1 MLGTHP
7 VQLASIALLGALN
20 AAGLAIINARK
31 RAPGGDHDGKPSPV
45 PWARRRNAFWL
56 LISLLFAAAVGLDV
70 WFPQVDPAVMSVKA
84 YVFAFPVGLL
94 DLHYSSTKGVPSM
107 VILGAFLWCS
117 TLLIRQYFVDEWYG
131 YEHDGAF
138 FGNGTVGGPARVS
151 PRIVVDV
158 SPRSLAV
165 ELFRY
170 VLMLPCVG
178 LLSDLFFSP
187 MHRVAHH
194 PKLYASNH
202 KVHHEYTH
210 KLTSL
215 VLYHGSVLD
224 DFLMPLTTFVGGCLY
239 VLLLGTVGL
248 QHEAFSSVGGYL
260 IVMNT
265 LLSHSHDI
273 RCSRLMAPLPD
284 SLNFVAYHYVHHMS
298 PNRNFGLT
306 EPSDQI
312 WDWILG
318 VNTIKKM
325 DPSGGA
331 KSAGSTGGGAM
342 LPGSS
347 RGADGGKMTST
358 AQGPRDDARSLKR
371 RGGGR
376 AG

>member
-1 MLGTHP
+1 MLPMLGTHP
-7 VQLASIALLGALN
+7 MQLASIALLGALN

-31 RAPGGDHDGKPSPV
+31 RAPGGDHEGKPSPV

-56 LISLLFAAAVGLDV
+56 LISLLFAAAVGLDL

-94 DLHYSSTKGVPSM
+94 DLHFSSTKGVPSM
-107 VILGAFLWCS
+107 VILGAVLWCS
-117 TLLIRQYFVDEWYG
+117 TLLLRQWFVDGWYG

-138 FGNGTVGGPARVS
+138 FGDSNGTVGPARVS

-170 VLMLPCVG
+170 VVMLPCVG

-194 PKLYASNH
+194 PKLYANNH

-210 KLTSL
+210 TLTSL

-224 DFLMPLTTFVGGCLY
+224 DFLMPWTTFVGGCLY

-284 SLNFVAYHYVHHMS
+284 SLNFVAYHYVHHIS

-312 WDWILG
+312 WDYILG

-331 KSAGSTGGGAM
+331 KSEKSTGG
-342 LPGSS
+342 
-347 RGADGGKMTST
+347 KINST
-358 AQGPRDDARSLKR
+358 APAQGPRDDARLLKR
-371 RGGGR
+371 RGKGR